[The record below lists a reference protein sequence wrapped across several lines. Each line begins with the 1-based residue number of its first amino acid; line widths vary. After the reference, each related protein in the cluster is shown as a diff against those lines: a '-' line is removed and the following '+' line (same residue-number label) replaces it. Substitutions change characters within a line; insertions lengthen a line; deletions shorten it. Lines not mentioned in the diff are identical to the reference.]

1 MYGRETLVGY
11 QKLIFTG
18 SFKPAALRSARDFAG
33 LYGYCLTV
41 FE

>member
-1 MYGRETLVGY
+1 MYGRETSVGY
-11 QKLIFTG
+11 QNVIFTG
-18 SFKPAALRSARDFAG
+18 SFKPAALSSAFDFAG